1 MDQKTCPNEVF
12 INVRTIGDDDVYSK
26 EDDEHIHEE

>member
-1 MDQKTCPNEVF
+1 MDEKTCRNEVF
-12 INVRTIGDDDVYSK
+12 INVRTLGDENVYFK